1 LRSVFY
7 EEGGMKKLMFAAVFV
22 LILSGNVYAQGS
34 KKIEMYVAPTFG
46 MGFNFDAYNAVGLLA
61 GVDVIF
67 KVWENNKKA
76 PGKMFA
82 GFDTGFEYWIPT
94 RSTGIYTNYK
104 THYLDWPVTGY
115 FSYEF
120 KVDAGP
126 LAYAGPFFTAG
137 VGFAVVIDD
146 WDSRAID
153 NNTDFFVVF
162 SGSFGGH
169 LVFTNNWALKQSFTW
184 GGGALGWGSFNLEA
198 EYRF

>member
-1 LRSVFY
+1 
-7 EEGGMKKLMFAAVFV
+7 MKKQFMILIFV
-22 LILSGNVYAQGS
+22 LLSAAALSAQGA
-34 KKIEMYVAPTFG
+34 KKVEMYVAPTFG
-46 MGFNFDAYNAVGLLA
+46 MGFNFDSYNAIGLLA

-67 KVWENNKKA
+67 KVWENRKKA

-82 GFDTGFEYWIPT
+82 GVDTGFEYWIPT
-94 RSTGIYTNYK
+94 RSTGFYTNYK
-104 THYLDWPVTGY
+104 SHYLDWPVAGY

-146 WDSRAID
+146 WDSRAVD
-153 NNTDFFVVF
+153 NKTDFFVVY
-162 SGSFGGH
+162 SGAFGGH
-169 LVFTNNWALKQSFTW
+169 LVFKNNWALKQSFTW
-184 GGGALGWGSFNLEA
+184 GAGALGWGSFNLEA